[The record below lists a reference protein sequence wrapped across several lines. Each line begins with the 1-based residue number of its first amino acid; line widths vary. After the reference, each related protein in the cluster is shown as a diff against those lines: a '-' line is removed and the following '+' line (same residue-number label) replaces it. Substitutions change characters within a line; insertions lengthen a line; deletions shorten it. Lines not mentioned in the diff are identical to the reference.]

1 MSSYQ
6 TPNNANRIDLSI
18 HPDTAGAAQASS
30 NRLRCSEQDRKNLE
44 SAASGGPDLVCLSH
58 LRWDFVYQRP
68 QHLLG
73 RCAQARRTF
82 FFEEPIIEFTDSWW
96 IDVSQRECGVWV
108 VVPHIPEFVNEEL
121 AAAMQRSLINE
132 LFDCCGIANPILWYY
147 TPMALAF
154 SDHLQPCATVYD
166 CMDELS
172 AFQGAPPALRALE
185 KALLNRANVVFTG
198 GQSLYEAKQHQH
210 DNIHAFPSSIEVAH
224 FAQARMQLDDPAD
237 QAAIPHPR
245 LGFYGV
251 IDERMDL
258 ELIDGIAQAR
268 PDWHLV
274 IVGPTAKIDP
284 EQLPRHANIHYL
296 GGKTYQEL
304 PHYLAGWDVA
314 ILPFACNESTRFIS
328 PTKTPEYLAAGKP
341 VVSTSIRDVV
351 RPYGQ
356 QNLVHIADTVEEFV
370 AAAEQALDQARQDSS
385 WLQQVDTFLA
395 NTSWDKTWAQMNG
408 LIEAAI
414 AQAMALQAVPNSR
427 QSVAANA
434 SQSSNSSKA
443 PRKGYA
449 APVANLTK
457 SNVG

>member
-6 TPNNANRIDLSI
+6 ASNHAVDRIASSS
-18 HPDTAGAAQASS
+18 HPDAAEQTRADS
-30 NRLRCSEQDRKNLE
+30 NRLRCSEQDRKILG
-44 SAASGGPDLVCLSH
+44 AAPSEEPDLVCLSH

-68 QHLLG
+68 QHLLS
-73 RCAQARRTF
+73 RCAQGRRTF
-82 FFEEPIIEFTDSWW
+82 FIEEPLFEFTDSWW
-96 IDVSQRECGVWV
+96 IEVSQRECGVWV

-121 AAAMQRSLINE
+121 TAAMQRSLIDE
-132 LFDCCGIANPILWYY
+132 LFEACAIANPILWYY

-154 SDHLQPCATVYD
+154 SSHLKPCATVYD

-172 AFQGAPPALRALE
+172 AFKGAPPALRALE
-185 KALLNRANVVFTG
+185 KDLFDRASVVFTG

-210 DNIHAFPSSIEVAH
+210 VNIHAFPSSIEVAH
-224 FAQARMQLDDPAD
+224 FAQARMRLADPAD
-237 QAAIPHPR
+237 QAGIPHPR

-356 QNLVHIADTVEEFV
+356 QNLVHIADTVEAFV
-370 AAAEQALDQARQDSS
+370 AAAEQALDQAQKDST
-385 WLQQVDTFLA
+385 WLQRVDAFLA
-395 NTSWDKTWAQMNG
+395 NTSWDKTWMQMNE

-414 AQAMALQAVPNSR
+414 AQTALRAVPNSR
-427 QSVAANA
+427 QGVAAETA
-434 SQSSNSSKA
+434 TAAHSKA
-443 PRKGYA
+443 SPRSHGA
-449 APVANLTK
+449 SVANLTN